1 MRIGNMSNIA
11 LIFISLLFAEI
22 KPNSPTQSNR
32 PELCFLIIGQSNAVG
47 IAPVSGNESPLNSA
61 GVSRVFM
68 WSASNNRWEI
78 ATDPMEHITES
89 DQGVSFA
96 RTFARKVHEEYKQTV
111 GIIPAAR
118 SGSSLGEGY
127 WARYGDGYNEAVKR
141 SRAALP
147 SCKTFGGFLWAQGEN
162 DANASYASSYQTNLE
177 AMISAMRS
185 DLNTSADFVAAKL
198 PDFAVTA
205 YAPHGATVN
214 TAIENVS
221 SSDYSFI
228 STDDLSNFDGS
239 HFDTASQITIGERF
253 YTAWKT
259 LQ

>member
-1 MRIGNMSNIA
+1 MSGRA
-11 LIFISLLFAEI
+11 LIAIILPAIIFAGVS
-22 KPNSPTQSNR
+22 PNKTIGGNR
-32 PELCFLIIGQSNAVG
+32 PEICFLIIGQSNAVG

-68 WSASNNRWEI
+68 WSDSNSRWEI
-78 ATDPMEHITES
+78 ADDPMEHITES

-111 GIIPAAR
+111 GIIPAAK
-118 SGSSLGEGY
+118 SGSSLGGGS
-127 WARYGDGYNEAVKR
+127 WARYGTNYQVAINR

-147 SCKTFGGFLWAQGEN
+147 SCKRFGGFLWAQGES
-162 DANASYASSYQTNLE
+162 DANASFAGSYQTNLE

-185 DLNTSADFVAAKL
+185 DLNTSADFVAAKI
-198 PDFAVTA
+198 PDFAVTT